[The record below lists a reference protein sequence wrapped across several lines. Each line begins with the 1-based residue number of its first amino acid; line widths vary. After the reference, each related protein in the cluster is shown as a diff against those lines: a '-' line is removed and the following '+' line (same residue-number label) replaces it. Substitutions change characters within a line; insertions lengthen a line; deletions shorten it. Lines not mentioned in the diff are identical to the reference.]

1 MSKLNHNPFV
11 TELAEQW
18 NAVSEMVEKNFES
31 ARRSNSLDGSIDAIK
46 NINNEIQLVNNL
58 IESLDVQ
65 EKGITADV
73 VKHPVI
79 ASQIPEMKESLINL
93 KEMVGSVLDRFNDI
107 KVDPVLDTSEFR
119 EEMKEKFILLAN
131 HQAWKP
137 KGMECHLALEAA
149 GKNDGYP
156 SAYMT
161 TEKGTPMGQSVY
173 VVKEP
178 DGSVAGK
185 FDSLSNDN
193 AITSAHERIEAINV
207 ENENTRNEAR
217 MAMRK
222 KLHSEDG
229 LSP

>member
-18 NAVSEMVEKNFES
+18 NAVSQMIEKNFES
-31 ARRSNSLDGSIDAIK
+31 ARKSSSLDGSIDAIN
-46 NINNEIQLVNNL
+46 NINNEIKLVNDL
-58 IESLDVQ
+58 IGTLDIQ

-79 ASQIPEMKESLINL
+79 ASQIPEMKESLCTL
-93 KEMVGSVLDRFNDI
+93 KEMIGGILDRFNDI
-107 KVDPVLDTSEFR
+107 KVDPVLNTTEFR
-119 EEMKEKFILLAN
+119 EEMKERFILLAN
-131 HQAWKP
+131 HQSWKP
-137 KGMECHLALEAA
+137 EGMECHLALEAA

-173 VVKEP
+173 VVKNP
-178 DGSVAGK
+178 DGSEAGK
-185 FDSLSNDN
+185 YDSLSNDN
-193 AITSAHERIEAINV
+193 AITSAHDRINSINA

-217 MAMRK
+217 IAMRK